1 MFKTGRIIFLLSLF
15 LIVFQMS
22 CNKGVEVPLE
32 SPEPEIEAGSWKLI
46 GLEGEMVMTIA
57 VHPKIPSIIYA
68 GTGSNFSAGTRGKIY
83 KTTDWGRT
91 WNAILHDVSPTVI
104 VIDQQDPN
112 VIYVGLGTANFTR
125 PGLLKSIDGGLTW
138 SQADSG
144 IDFGVEGIN
153 LASLA
158 IDPRDSRI
166 LYAGTGGFWP
176 GSLYKSTNA
185 GKSWTDLRRVGRGSA
200 VSALES
206 TVLSIAIDP
215 HNPDVIYVGTTNNL
229 LKSTDGGL
237 TWNYTALRE
246 DGSGVAGFELEG
258 GAANAIVL
266 SKHTQDRIYFR
277 SCTGFNR
284 SDDGE
289 QTYRTFNIGLP
300 VVNMVGHGE
309 IVSVC
314 SIIEHPQIDGKL
326 FVTARIVSGHYHIR
340 HNLFVSTNFGER
352 WVEAGDTSFNRYSM
366 QLAMTSNLRYLVS
379 ATDNGVYLF
388 RMKR

>member
-1 MFKTGRIIFLLSLF
+1 MFKTGQIVFLLSLF

-57 VHPKIPSIIYA
+57 VHPKIPSIIYT

-185 GKSWTDLRRVGRGSA
+185 GKSWTDLRRVGRGPA

-246 DGSGVAGFELEG
+246 DGM
-258 GAANAIVL
+258 GATCVVV
-266 SKHTQDRIYFR
+266 SQHQSDRIYFH
-277 SCTGFNR
+277 SQHGFTR
-284 SDDGE
+284 SDDGGR
-289 QTYRTFNIGLP
+289 TYLILNTGLP
-300 VVNMVGHGE
+300 ATE
-309 IVSVC
+309 IRGIRAVILS
-314 SIIEHPQIDGKL
+314 SIIEDPVSKGKL
-326 FVTARIVSGHYHIR
+326 FVSAFTGAGHQLYFSNSSGELWFSSID
-340 HNLFVSTNFGER
+340 N
-352 WVEAGDTSFNRYSM
+352 AFNRHIIDL
-366 QLAMTSNLRYLVS
+366 QLASNRKYLI
-379 ATDNGVYLF
+379 AGTENGVYLF